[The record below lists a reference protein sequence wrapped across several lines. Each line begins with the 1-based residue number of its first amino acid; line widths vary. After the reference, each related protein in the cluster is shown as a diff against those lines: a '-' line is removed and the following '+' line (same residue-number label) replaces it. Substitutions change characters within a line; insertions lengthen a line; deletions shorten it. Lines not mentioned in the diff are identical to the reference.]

1 MSADKYYRSS
11 ISQNMFTKKE
21 IYVFLLRCSL
31 KKLFT
36 GNIKDSA
43 VVIQVHSAQEPSN
56 LELQHGIEG

>member
-11 ISQNMFTKKE
+11 IGQNMFTKKKY
-21 IYVFLLRCSL
+21 ICSCRAL